1 MIREVVEREDVLLRA
16 PVDVAWR
23 GTDREAGSAYVH
35 PTALVEAERIGA
47 GTRVWAFT
55 HISSGVAIGDNCN
68 IGSHCYVE
76 TGVSIGD
83 SVTVKNGNFIWAGVT
98 IRDGAFVGPQVVFTN
113 DLHPRSPRLVQA
125 SPRYSSDE
133 WLVPTLVEEGVS
145 IGGGAVIL
153 AGVTLSRF
161 CMIAAG
167 AVVTKSV
174 SAHAL
179 VMGVP
184 ASMAGW
190 VCSCGT
196 RLKFEGEKTSA
207 SCEQCFREFESIGG
221 ELRQKGA
228 GLQRL

>member
-1 MIREVVEREDVLLRA
+1 MTPEVIREEKLR
-16 PVDVAWR
+16 
-23 GTDREAGSAYVH
+23 REAVGMAWPGTVPETIGACVH
-35 PTALVEAERIGA
+35 PAALVEAERIGE

-55 HISSGVAIGDNCN
+55 HIASGATVGKNCN

-76 TGVSIGD
+76 AGVSVGD

-98 IRDGAFVGPQVVFTN
+98 IQNGAFVGPQVVFTN
-113 DLHPRSPRLVQA
+113 DLHPRSPRLAQA

-153 AGVTLSRF
+153 AGVTLHRF

-174 SAHAL
+174 PAHAL

-184 ASMAGW
+184 ARVAGW

-196 RLKFEGEKTSA
+196 RLKFEGEEMSS
-207 SCEQCFREFESIGG
+207 SCEQCFREFGLVNGG
-221 ELRQKGA
+221 LLQQGA
-228 GLQRL
+228 GVQAL

>member
-1 MIREVVEREDVLLRA
+1 MIREIVEREDVLPRA
-16 PVDVAWR
+16 PVDVAWPS
-23 GTDREAGSAYVH
+23 TVRETSSAYVH
-35 PTALVEAERIGA
+35 PTALVEAERIGT

-55 HISSGVAIGDNCN
+55 HVSSGVVIGDNCN

-76 TGVSIGD
+76 AGVSIGD

-113 DLHPRSPRLVQA
+113 DLHPRSPRLAQA

-133 WLVPTLVEEGVS
+133 WLAPTLVEEGVS

-153 AGVTLSRF
+153 AGVTLNRF
-161 CMIAAG
+161 CMVAAG

-174 SAHAL
+174 PAHAL

-184 ASMAGW
+184 ANMAGW

-196 RLKFEGEKTSA
+196 RLKFEGEGKSA
-207 SCEQCFREFESIGG
+207 SCEQCFREFESVGG
-221 ELRQKGA
+221 ELRQRGA
-228 GLQRL
+228 GIQTL